1 MMGKINNQ
9 KFVQIPSA
17 KLKNR
22 IEKLCKQYKIQFVET
37 EESYTSKASFLDGDM
52 LPTFGDKPKGWQS
65 SGKPVNRGLFR
76 TAKNILL
83 NADANGAANISAKVA
98 IKVGLGLSG
107 ISRVSLIAPLKV
119 RLWTFQE
126 SPRLEAGGSIK

>member
-1 MMGKINNQ
+1 MGKINNQ

-52 LPTFGDKPKGWQS
+52 LPTES
-65 SGKPVNRGLFR
+65 SFVDFSRIP
-76 TAKNILL
+76 TAR
-83 NADANGAANISAKVA
+83 
-98 IKVGLGLSG
+98 
-107 ISRVSLIAPLKV
+107 SR
-119 RLWTFQE
+119 
-126 SPRLEAGGSIK
+126 GSIN